1 MDNNTYNSIPGVE
14 CIYDHGNP
22 MLTSPYSE
30 YCIGFFQTRESLTDV
45 DMYRQF
51 LKNVEFRVRK
61 SETYRN
67 YKSFLMD
74 LGFDHCQIHGYI
86 NSTMATLEMHHA
98 ILTLFD
104 IAMLITEHMLN
115 TIGYVSTFDVVQAIK
130 EEHKN
135 GNVALVMLSKTPHDM
150 YHADKTFFIHPDMCI
165 GNWPKLLEKYNLG
178 LTQDLAFHLLYYIKK
193 AIDIGCTDD
202 SGLLD
207 LREKIMD
214 WSNLK

>member
-1 MDNNTYNSIPGVE
+1 
-14 CIYDHGNP
+14 
-22 MLTSPYSE
+22 
-30 YCIGFFQTRESLTDV
+30 
-45 DMYRQF
+45 
-51 LKNVEFRVRK
+51 
-61 SETYRN
+61 
-67 YKSFLMD
+67 
-74 LGFDHCQIHGYI
+74 
-86 NSTMATLEMHHA
+86 
-98 ILTLFD
+98 
-104 IAMLITEHMLN
+104 
-115 TIGYVSTFDVVQAIK
+115 
-130 EEHKN
+130 
-135 GNVALVMLSKTPHDM
+135 MLSKTPHDM